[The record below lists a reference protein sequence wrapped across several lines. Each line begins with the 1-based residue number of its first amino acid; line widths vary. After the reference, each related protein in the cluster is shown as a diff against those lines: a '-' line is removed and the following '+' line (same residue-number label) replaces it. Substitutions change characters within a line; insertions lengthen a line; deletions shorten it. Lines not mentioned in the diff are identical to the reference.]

1 MNKWLVILIFL
12 LGAASCSV
20 GGYVTYTGDN
30 DKEIAQAR
38 LTDAY
43 STFDRC
49 GTKGRYSCEV
59 FKGRY
64 WLPKHEIV
72 VDKNIDGFTYKAFK
86 EQGISEL
93 MDLEFHKSTLY
104 GRQSMW
110 WLILCA
116 FGIMWNVMFFLYLAF
131 EDIKIK

>member
-1 MNKWLVILIFL
+1 MSKWLIILIFL
-12 LGAASCSV
+12 IGATSCSV
-20 GGYVTYTGDN
+20 GGYITYTGDN

-64 WLPKHEIV
+64 WLPEHEIV

-86 EQGISEL
+86 EKGRAEL
-93 MDLEFHKSTLY
+93 MDMEFHKSTLY
-104 GRQSMW
+104 GRKSMW
-110 WLILCA
+110 WFTLCA
-116 FGIMWNVMFFLYLAF
+116 FGVMCNVMFFLYLTF